1 MMGLRAW
8 LRRTPLAGPLAD
20 AVVRLRT
27 PDLFRRLRDDE
38 ARTCDSVGF
47 ARQLPAPAA
56 NAPTVLVL
64 SMTNNT
70 YAAKLECMQV
80 LALRRKGWR
89 VRVLTSNLYTH
100 AKNLYRAFGIDDF
113 VAFEDLVASQAAD
126 EAASAEV
133 ARRGDAPMDF
143 QSVLEWTYR
152 GAWIGPQLLS
162 SVSRRRFDGAPD
174 PRKPEVRDAL
184 LDQLAQSVRFVH
196 AAEHYLAL
204 AEPDLIL
211 VNEPNYHV
219 IGPFVDIA
227 IARGI
232 STIHFTQPSREDAL
246 VQKKLTRETRRVHPN
261 SITPDTLDRLIA
273 SPWGDQQERE
283 LDDEFEKRYGGVWKV
298 QTRNQ
303 PGTVDMSPAEIRET
317 LKLDA
322 ARPTAVLF
330 SHVLWDAN
338 LFYGKDVFE
347 NYGEW
352 FIETVKAA
360 VANPRMNWLVKL
372 HPANLWKRKMSGVTD
387 EFGEM
392 RLIREQIG
400 DLPEHVQ
407 ILSPDTTV
415 STLSLFRMVDVGI
428 TVRGSIGYEL
438 PCFGVPVITAGTGRY
453 SGFGFT
459 DDHVTRDSYLAR
471 LACLEQTPRLTPD
484 RVHRA
489 RVHAHALFV
498 LRPWIYRSFRT
509 EIGADVS
516 DPLFQNLVPTV
527 AADAE
532 IATNGDLDD
541 FAAWAANP
549 AAIDFLAKPAEVAPP
564 GIGPQQELGET

>member
-1 MMGLRAW
+1 MKALQSW
-8 LRRTPLAGPLAD
+8 VRRSPFAGPLAD
-20 AVVRLRT
+20 AVVWLRS
-27 PDLFRRLRDDE
+27 PDLYRRLRADE
-38 ARTCDSVGF
+38 ARTWEAAGF
-47 ARQLPAPAA
+47 ARQLPPPAKDAPV
-56 NAPTVLVL
+56 VLVL

-70 YAAKLECMQV
+70 YATKLECMQA
-80 LALRRKGWR
+80 LALRRKGWK
-89 VRVLTSNLYTH
+89 VRVLTSNVYTH
-100 AKNLYRAFGIDDF
+100 AKNLYRAFGIEDF
-113 VAFEDLVASQAAD
+113 VAFEGLIASQSAEKAARD
-126 EAASAEV
+126 EV
-133 ARRGDAPMDF
+133 ARRAAVPMDF
-143 QSVLEWTYR
+143 QAVLEWTYR

-174 PRKPEVRDAL
+174 PRKPDVRKAL
-184 LDQLAQSVRFVH
+184 LEQLAESVRFVH
-196 AAEHYLAL
+196 AAEHYLDRAR
-204 AEPDLIL
+204 PSLIV

-219 IGPFVDIA
+219 IGPFVDVA

-246 VQKKLTRETRRVHPN
+246 VQKKLTSATRRVHPN
-261 SITPDTLDRLIA
+261 SITADTLDRLIA
-273 SPWGDQQERE
+273 SPWGERQERE
-283 LDDEFEKRYGGVWKV
+283 LDSEFEQRYGGVWKV
-298 QTRNQ
+298 QARNQ
-303 PGTVDMSPAEIRET
+303 PGTVDMSPAEIRKA
-317 LKLDA
+317 LKLDP

-360 VANPRMNWLVKL
+360 VANPRLNWLIKL
-372 HPANLWKRKMSGVTD
+372 HPANLWKRKISGVTD

-400 DLPEHVQ
+400 ELPDHVR
-407 ILSPDTTV
+407 ILLPDTPV

-459 DDHVTRDSYLAR
+459 EDHATRESYLAR
-471 LACLEQTPRLTPD
+471 MACLERTPRLTSD

-509 EIGADVS
+509 EIRADVS
-516 DPLFQNLVPTV
+516 DPLFQNLVSIV
-527 AADAE
+527 AGDRE
-532 IATNGDLDD
+532 IGHNGDLDD
-541 FAAWAANP
+541 FADWAANP
-549 AAIDFLAKPAEVAPP
+549 DAIDYLARAAELAPQVA
-564 GIGPQQELGET
+564 GL

>member
-1 MMGLRAW
+1 MKALQDW
-8 LRRTPLAGPLAD
+8 VRRTPLAGPLAD
-20 AVVRLRT
+20 AVVRLRS
-27 PDLFRRLRDDE
+27 PDLYRRLRADE
-38 ARTCDSVGF
+38 ALTWDAVGF
-47 ARQLPAPAA
+47 ARQLPPPAA
-56 NAPTVLVL
+56 DAPVLLVL

-70 YAAKLECMQV
+70 YAAKLECMQA

-89 VRVLTSNLYTH
+89 VRVLTSNVYTH
-100 AKNLYRAFGIDDF
+100 ARNLYRAFGIDEF
-113 VAFEDLVASQAAD
+113 VAFEDLIASQSA
-126 EAASAEV
+126 EAAANEEV
-133 ARRGDAPMDF
+133 ARRAETPMDF

-152 GAWIGPQLLS
+152 GAWLGPQLLS

-174 PRKPEVRDAL
+174 PRKPEVRGAL
-184 LDQLAQSVRFVH
+184 LEQLAESVRFVH
-196 AAEHYLAL
+196 AAEHYLERAL
-204 AEPDLIL
+204 PTLIL

-219 IGPFVDIA
+219 IGPFVDVA

-261 SITPDTLDRLIA
+261 SITAETLDRLIA
-273 SPWGDQQERE
+273 SPWGEAQERE
-283 LDDEFEKRYGGVWKV
+283 LDTEFEQRYGGVWKV
-298 QTRNQ
+298 QARNQ
-303 PGTVDMSPAEIRET
+303 PGTVDMTPDEIRDS
-317 LKLDA
+317 LKLSP

-360 VANPRMNWLVKL
+360 VANPRLNWLIKL

-400 DLPEHVQ
+400 ELPDHVR
-407 ILSPDTTV
+407 ILLPDTQI

-438 PCFGVPVITAGTGRY
+438 PCFGVPVVTAGTGRY

-459 DDHVTRDSYLAR
+459 EDHATRASYLAR
-471 LACLEQTPRLTPD
+471 MACLEQIERLPPD

-489 RVHAHALFV
+489 RVHAHALFA

-509 EIGADVS
+509 EIGTDVS

-527 AADAE
+527 ADDRQ
-532 IATNGDLDD
+532 IGHNGDLDD

-549 AAIDFLAKPAEVAPP
+549 EAIDYLARSTARAPQSA
-564 GIGPQQELGET
+564 GL